1 MSKQADDAG
10 KKFTALLKKALAAYS
25 GEDPAP
31 RDPVA
36 QLVVGFLQWRSTRR
50 AAEDAFVA
58 LMGELI
64 DINDMRASHAHELVG
79 IIGEDYP
86 DATERIIRLK
96 QSLHGVYLREHD
108 VQMHSIAGKGKK
120 EQRAYLDSLYGMT
133 PFAAAQVTLLSFG
146 GHALPVDEKLIML
159 LEREEALPEN
169 LDASAAE
176 AFLLRQI
183 KAGDALQAHL
193 ALQAW
198 VDKSR
203 AKFPPTVT
211 PVSSKKQEPPLGSE
225 GCTPACPP
233 SVPKMPTPKKAA
245 AKKAAP
251 AKKAEPAKKV
261 EPAKKAEPVKKA
273 AAAKKAAPKKTAAKP
288 AAKKPAAKKA
298 APKKSTP
305 AVKKKVARKKV
316 SKKK

>member
-1 MSKQADDAG
+1 MTPVSKQAEAAG
-10 KKFTALLKKALAAYS
+10 KKFTALLKKAVAAHR
-25 GEDPAP
+25 GEDPPP

-79 IIGEDYP
+79 LIGEDYP

-96 QSLHGVYLREHD
+96 QALHGVYLREHD
-108 VQMHSIAGKGKK
+108 VQMHSIDGKGKK

-146 GHALPVDEKLIML
+146 GHALPVDEKLVML
-159 LEREEALPEN
+159 LEREGALTEN
-169 LDASAAE
+169 LDAAAAE
-176 AFLLRQI
+176 SFLLRQI
-183 KAGDALQAHL
+183 KAGDALEAHL

-198 VDKSR
+198 ADKSR
-203 AKFPPTVT
+203 AKFPPTAT
-211 PVSSKKQEPPLGSE
+211 PVSAKLQAPPLG
-225 GCTPACPP
+225 TPGAAR
-233 SVPKMPTPKKAA
+233 AA
-245 AKKAAP
+245 APPADADPAAD
-251 AKKAEPAKKV
+251 AEPAK
-261 EPAKKAEPVKKA
+261 
-273 AAAKKAAPKKTAAKP
+273 KP

-298 APKKSTP
+298 PAKKPAAKLTTKNTP
-305 AVKKKVARKKV
+305 AAAKKKVARKKV
-316 SKKK
+316 AKKK